1 MEINRYSFTEIQDLR
16 DVDVSLDQ
24 LFTSEVLDICQRLKK
39 TAQNYT
45 ARNNGGNGLSKGWR
59 DSHKH
64 SGRDQKSRF
73 SVRQTT
79 IGEMNPAKKVIS
91 LLLNKL
97 SDSNKESIQGKLI
110 QEINQT
116 KDKEVMCFLID
127 KLFQCASIQV
137 NFCSLYA
144 EVCSVLHQEI
154 ESVNMSEYIE
164 GMIHGK
170 MSDLEKYRNSST
182 LQSYDDF
189 CEDLS
194 WKNRHKGFY
203 QLLTHFYIKNLLD
216 ISKLQDVLLQ
226 IKSLIL
232 AEDNL
237 FKTEVLIESLSMV
250 LKTIAAAKTINV
262 YHKKTIV
269 HISKTI
275 LEENREQMNMR
286 SRCILEQSIEHCQ

>member
-1 MEINRYSFTEIQDLR
+1 MEISRYTFTEINQLRDKPNSLELMFTPEVLEICQKLKKATQTYQVRTGGARGWRENQKNNGREQKNRYSVR
-16 DVDVSLDQ
+16 P
-24 LFTSEVLDICQRLKK
+24 TS
-39 TAQNYT
+39 
-45 ARNNGGNGLSKGWR
+45 
-59 DSHKH
+59 
-64 SGRDQKSRF
+64 
-73 SVRQTT
+73 
-79 IGEMNPAKKVIS
+79 IGEMNPAKKMIS

-97 SDSNKESIQGKLI
+97 SDSNKESIQNKLI
-110 QEINQT
+110 QEINQST
-116 KDKEVMCFLID
+116 DADVMCFLID

-144 EVCSVLHQEI
+144 EICSALHKEI
-154 ESVNMSEYIE
+154 ASVDMNQYIE
-164 GMIHGK
+164 GMILGK
-170 MSDLEKYRNSST
+170 MNDLEKYRNSST

-194 WKNRHKGFY
+194 WKNKHKGFY

-232 AEDNL
+232 SETNH
-237 FKTEVLIESLSMV
+237 FKTEVLIESLSTV
-250 LKTIAAAKTINV
+250 LKTIAATKTINV

-286 SRCILEQSIEHCQ
+286 SRCILEQSIDNCQ